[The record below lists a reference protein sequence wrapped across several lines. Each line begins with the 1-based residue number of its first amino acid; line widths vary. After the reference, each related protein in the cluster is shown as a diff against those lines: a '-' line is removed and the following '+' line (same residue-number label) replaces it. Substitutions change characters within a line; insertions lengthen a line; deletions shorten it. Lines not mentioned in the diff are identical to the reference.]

1 MTAAKWTRNFI
12 LFLTLLLVS
21 CMMMTAVIDPFFHY
35 HAPLAGFY
43 YKLDNERSQ
52 NNGIIRHFDYD
63 AVITGTSVTENFK
76 TSEFDRLFHAKAIK
90 VSFSGATYK
99 EIGENLRLAC
109 STRKVRYT
117 VRSLDDSYLIAD
129 KDAERF
135 DLGEYP
141 TYLYD
146 KNPFNDTK
154 YLLNLDVLGQY
165 IAPMLLRRIRGGRG
179 GVESFDVYAN
189 WSAGVRYGREAVI
202 GARKPYPSHVL
213 QEELSPAEKEEEIR
227 NLQQNVLSL
236 AKEFPDT
243 EFYVFFPP
251 YSVVWWGDRYA
262 EGSLKK
268 MVTAQE
274 VAISKMLSCKNIQI
288 YGFTTDLEVM
298 TDLQNYRDAG
308 HYGEWINSRILQEMA
323 KKDSHFHVTKENA
336 KEYGASLQKLLLSYP
351 YDQIITQ

>member
-1 MTAAKWTRNFI
+1 
-12 LFLTLLLVS
+12 
-21 CMMMTAVIDPFFHY
+21 
-35 HAPLAGFY
+35 
-43 YKLDNERSQ
+43 
-52 NNGIIRHFDYD
+52 
-63 AVITGTSVTENFK
+63 
-76 TSEFDRLFHAKAIK
+76 
-90 VSFSGATYK
+90 
-99 EIGENLRLAC
+99 
-109 STRKVRYT
+109 

-165 IAPMLLRRIRGGRG
+165 IAPMLLRRTRGGRG

-213 QEELSPAEKEEEIR
+213 QEELSSAEKEEEIR

-288 YGFTTDLEVM
+288 YGFTTDLEVI